1 MSKLPTDRQVLRC
14 IYEMYA
20 AYPGNSLGQAQGEND
35 PYLPID
41 IPDVAKRLDCKPEL
55 LFGRL
60 YYYLDAKYRYKQEN
74 GALVSLFHLNIQGKR
89 HCVHFPFLASILA
102 GNEEEHK
109 RHSWS
114 LAVSIVALVLSVS
127 AIVAQVITAQ

>member
-1 MSKLPTDRQVLRC
+1 M
-14 IYEMYA
+14 YES
-20 AYPGNSLGQAQGEND
+20 AYPGVSPGEERGEND

-41 IPDVAKRLDCKPEL
+41 VSAVARRLECKPEL

-60 YYYLDAKYRYKQEN
+60 YYYLDAKYRYKQDN
-74 GALVSLFHLNIQGKR
+74 DALVSLFYLNLNGKR

-102 GNEEEHK
+102 QHDDEHR

-114 LAVSIVALVLSVS
+114 LAVSFVALVLPLA
-127 AIVAQVITAQ
+127 AIVAQVLMAK